1 MKFGIVKG
9 RVVCSRITSPLE
21 DVRFLVVEPVTGEHL
36 AKRDGKGG
44 GRELIVADMLGPRI
58 GQMIGYVE
66 GREGS
71 NPWYPARAAVDAVSS
86 LVVEDYVY
94 EPKPENGKRKAEST
108 D

>member
-9 RVVCSRITSPLE
+9 RVVLNRIVSPLE

-36 AKRDGKGG
+36 AARDGVGG
-44 GRELIVADMLGPRI
+44 GRELIVADQLHPRD

-71 NPWYPARAAVDAVSS
+71 NPWYPQRAAVDAVSS
-86 LVVEDYVY
+86 LVVDDYLY
-94 EPKPENGKRKAEST
+94 EPPAKGKRGGRTGA
-108 D
+108 